1 MTSSQVEHE
10 KARVG
15 YAGQLDARRGLEP
28 DPPEDFILYDA
39 YMTGYNIE
47 SSRIFCDQ
55 LAQNLL
61 WAE

>member
-1 MTSSQVEHE
+1 MTASQVEQE

-39 YMTGYNIE
+39 YMQGFNIE
-47 SSRIFCDQ
+47 SARMFSDH